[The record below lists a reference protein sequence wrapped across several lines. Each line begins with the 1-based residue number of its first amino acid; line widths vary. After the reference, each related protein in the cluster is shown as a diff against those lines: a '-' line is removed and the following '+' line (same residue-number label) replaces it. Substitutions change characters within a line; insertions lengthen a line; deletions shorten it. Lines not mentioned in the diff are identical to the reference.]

1 MWPKTWALAAI
12 GEEEEEELSVLHLL
26 SFKESRASRRKLLM
40 PKRWQPTRLPRPWDS
55 PGKNTGVGCHHI
67 SLMNA
72 KE

>member
-40 PKRWQPTRLPRPWDS
+40 F
-55 PGKNTGVGCHHI
+55 
-67 SLMNA
+67 
-72 KE
+72 E